1 MDYRFKTVPDNTLEI
16 STKSPPSL
24 QGLRAALRYVTGS
37 SYQIAVFKKENYM
50 PLVTINVV
58 ENVFNDDQKR
68 EMIEKV
74 TDALVSIEGEAM
86 RGITWVLI
94 EEVRESH
101 WGIGGQRLTSSNRT

>member
-1 MDYRFKTVPDNTLEI
+1 
-16 STKSPPSL
+16 
-24 QGLRAALRYVTGS
+24 
-37 SYQIAVFKKENYM
+37 M

-58 ENVFNDDQKR
+58 EKMFSDEQKQ

-94 EEVRESH
+94 EEVRGNH
-101 WGIGGQRLTSSNRT
+101 WGIGGQRLTGSKRN